1 MMSIFKLMFLFFT
14 AVAAASDEIKYSS
27 AGVDVPT
34 TIQYNNN
41 NIYFYGAV
49 SSVSSFELK
58 KKIEELDLQSQTIAM
73 QFNVEPPPIHL
84 HIQSFGGSLL
94 HTFHL
99 VDMIKTLKTPV
110 YTYIDGF
117 AASAATL
124 ISVAGKKRFISEN
137 SIMLVHQLSSSSS
150 GKFNEMKDEYDNLVG
165 LMDIIKKIY
174 LSNSKIPKEQ
184 LDKLLAQDLWLDSTK
199 AIQYGFVDKILK

>member
-1 MMSIFKLMFLFFT
+1 MLMKSFYKVVFLIFFIFN
-14 AVAAASDEIKYSS
+14 VNASDVS
-27 AGVDVPT
+27 ALNEGTT
-34 TIQYNNN
+34 TIQFNNN
-41 NIYFYGAV
+41 NLYFYGPV
-49 SSVSSFELK
+49 SSESSFQLK
-58 KKIEELDLQSQTIAM
+58 NKLEELDIQSQSIAM
-73 QFNVEPPPIHL
+73 QFSIDPPPIHL

-99 VDMIKTLKTPV
+99 VDMIKSLKTPV

-124 ISVAGKKRFISEN
+124 ISVSGKKRFISDN
-137 SIMLVHQLSSSSS
+137 SIMLVHQLSSASS

-165 LMDIIKKIY
+165 FMDIIKKIY

-184 LDKLLAQDLWLDSTK
+184 LEKLLAQDIWLDSSK
-199 AIQYGFVDKILK
+199 ALQYGFVDKILK